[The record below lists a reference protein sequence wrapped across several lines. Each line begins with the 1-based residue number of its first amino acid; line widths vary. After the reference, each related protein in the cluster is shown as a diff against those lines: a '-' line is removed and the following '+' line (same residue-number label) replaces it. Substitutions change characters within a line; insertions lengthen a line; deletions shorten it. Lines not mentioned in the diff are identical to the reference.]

1 MFHNLNMF
9 GSLHWVNTR
18 WAKAL
23 RALMEPSPGHQ
34 VKPPLCLAPVE
45 LLQSDE
51 ERDGDTQPEGIDQ
64 ALDQIQTSEMQTS
77 AMLSHMR
84 LQIACAS
91 ADAGIGPQRW
101 DRDWIQNKDDH
112 GSDVSYMTDGWGWH
126 KLQDLIEVLDW
137 ALASPQGQRAQAHA
151 RDPNNM
157 GATALELIQQMR
169 LELRNQC
176 HQLLVEHAEVL
187 DYSDELMEDLSSALN
202 EARCLN

>member
-1 MFHNLNMF
+1 MLHKLKMFIF
-9 GSLHWVNTR
+9 LHWGAAR

-23 RALMEPSPGHQ
+23 RALMEPTPAHPA
-34 VKPPLCLAPVE
+34 KPRLCLDPLE
-45 LLQSDE
+45 LLQSAE
-51 ERDGDTQPEGIDQ
+51 EPGQVIQPEGIDW
-64 ALDQIQTSEMQTS
+64 ALDQIQTSEMQAS
-77 AMLSHMR
+77 EKLRQLR
-84 LQIACAS
+84 LQVACAS

-101 DRDWIQNKDDH
+101 DREWIQNKDDH

-157 GATALELIQQMR
+157 GAATLELIQQMR

-176 HQLLVEHAEVL
+176 HQLLVVHAEVL
-187 DYSDELMEDLSSALN
+187 DYSDDLMEALSSALN